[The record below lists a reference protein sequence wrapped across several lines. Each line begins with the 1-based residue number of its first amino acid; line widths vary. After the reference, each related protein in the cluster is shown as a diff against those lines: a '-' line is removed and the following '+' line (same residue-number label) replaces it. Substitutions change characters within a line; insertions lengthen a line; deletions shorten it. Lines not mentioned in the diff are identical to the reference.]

1 MMNKEMKKEFTL
13 QDKIQKILLWVFLVS
28 LMIGPL
34 IMLQLDG
41 LVQNMESYVFGLT
54 VVVVVLFS
62 LWLGSRM
69 VLPVFV
75 KPEDKPEGDQEEEL
89 FL

>member
-1 MMNKEMKKEFTL
+1 MNKELKKEFTP
-13 QDKIQKILLWVFLVS
+13 QDKIQKILLWVLLVS
-28 LMIGPL
+28 LLIGPL
-34 IMLQLDG
+34 IVLQLDG
-41 LVQNMESYVFGLT
+41 LVRNMESYVFGLT
-54 VVVVVLFS
+54 VVVVVLLS

-69 VLPVFV
+69 VLPMYV